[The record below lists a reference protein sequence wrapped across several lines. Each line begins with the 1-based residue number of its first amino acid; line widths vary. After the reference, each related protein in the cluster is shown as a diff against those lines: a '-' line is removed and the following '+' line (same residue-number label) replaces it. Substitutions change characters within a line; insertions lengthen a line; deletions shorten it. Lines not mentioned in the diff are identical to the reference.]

1 MGACNTI
8 NEKENIRR
16 NQISNKYNK
25 IPDFFLPQNLVIK
38 GKIENKYII
47 TQEYLGRGA
56 SGIVSLAK
64 DKFGKKEYAIKTFMK
79 I

>member
-25 IPDFFLPQNLVIK
+25 IPDFFLPQNLVTK

-47 TQEYLGRGA
+47 TKN
-56 SGIVSLAK
+56 I
-64 DKFGKKEYAIKTFMK
+64 
-79 I
+79 